1 MRFLALA
8 TDYDGT
14 LALHGIV
21 PAGVQAA
28 LTRLKAAGR
37 KLIMVTG
44 RELEELKTV
53 FPDYAIFDRIV
64 AENGAHVFRP
74 DTQEEKLLGQAPPP
88 EFDVLLAEK
97 GVRSFGRG
105 RVIVATHEPWQDAVL
120 ESIHELSLEHQ
131 VIFNKGAVMVLPP
144 GINKAR
150 GLAAALED
158 LSLSPRNVV
167 AIGDAENDN
176 ALLEYCECG
185 VAVADALPGLK
196 KRADWV
202 TRGGA
207 CDGVIELAD
216 RMLLNDLH
224 DLDLLEAT
232 GIPLGKR
239 MDGSVVK
246 IDPHSRGIMLAGT
259 SGGGKTTF
267 ATAFLESLWAGGYQY
282 CVLDP
287 EGDYGKLEHAVV
299 LGDPKHPPTPEEA
312 SHVLQMP
319 ADCLVL
325 CTLAIAFQDR
335 PEFFRDVLS
344 DLVDLRA
351 RTGRPHWLMIDEAHH
366 LLPSARSGPANLPKD
381 LRGMALI
388 TLVPSHVNRALLEHL
403 EWVLAVGEN
412 PEATL
417 ADFAAAIGRPPPP
430 APRLAEPLKRGE
442 ALAWRPDRPDP
453 PFLIRSLTPRSER
466 RRHVRKYSAGELGV
480 DKSFH
485 FRGPEGKLNL
495 RAQNLML
502 FMQIAEGVDDDTW
515 TWHLKHK
522 DYSRWFR
529 ESIKDEELAAEAVA
543 VEEDGS
549 LDPAD
554 SRAALRDVIERRYTG
569 PA

>member
-14 LALHGIV
+14 LARHGIADAQV
-21 PAGVQAA
+21 VDA
-28 LTRLKAAGR
+28 LVRLKAGGR
-37 KLIMVTG
+37 KLILVTG
-44 RELEELKTV
+44 RELEDLKTV
-53 FPDYAIFDRIV
+53 FPDYALFDRIV
-64 AENGAHVFRP
+64 AENGAHIFRP
-74 DTQEEKLLGQAPPP
+74 DTLEEKLLGQGPPR

-105 RVIVATHEPWQDAVL
+105 RVIVATHEPWQEAVL
-120 ESIHELSLEHQ
+120 ESIHELALEHQ

-167 AIGDAENDN
+167 AVGDAENDN
-176 ALLEYCECG
+176 ALLEFCECG
-185 VAVADALPGLK
+185 VAVADALEGLK
-196 KRADWV
+196 RRADWV

-207 CDGVIELAD
+207 GDGVVELVD
-216 RMLLNDLH
+216 RMLGNDLH
-224 DLDLLEAT
+224 DLDLVPST
-232 GIPLGKR
+232 GIPMGNLT
-239 MDGSVVK
+239 DGSVLK
-246 IDPHSRGIMLAGT
+246 IDPYSRGILLAGT

-267 ATAFLESLWAGGYQY
+267 ATAFLESLWGAGYQY

-287 EGDYGKLEHAVV
+287 EGDYAKLDHAVV
-299 LGDPKHPPTPEEA
+299 LGDPRHAPAPEEA
-312 SHVLQMP
+312 SQVLQMP
-319 ADCLVL
+319 GDCLVL

-351 RTGRPHWLMIDEAHH
+351 RTGRPHWLMLDETHH
-366 LLPSARSGPANLPKD
+366 LLPAARSGPVNLPKD
-381 LRGMALI
+381 LRGLALI
-388 TLVPSHVNRALLEHL
+388 TVQPSHVSRAVLEQV

-412 PEATL
+412 PAATL
-417 ADFAAAIGRPPPP
+417 ADYAVAVGRPPPRFP
-430 APRLAEPLKRGE
+430 DPGAPLNRGE

-453 PFLIRSLTPRSER
+453 PFRIRSLKPRSEI

-485 FRGPEGKLNL
+485 FRGPEGRLNL

-515 TWHLKHK
+515 TWHLRHK

-529 ESIKDEELAAEAVA
+529 ESIKDPELAAEAGA
-543 VEEDGS
+543 VEEDGT

-554 SRAALRDVIERRYTG
+554 SRAALRCVIERRYTG

>member
-14 LALHGIV
+14 LARGGAV
-21 PAGVQAA
+21 PGEVVEA
-28 LTRLKAAGR
+28 LKRLKAGGR
-37 KLIMVTG
+37 RLIMVTG
-44 RELEELKTV
+44 RELGDLKSI

-64 AENGAHVFRP
+64 AENGAHLFRP
-74 DTQEEKLLGQAPPP
+74 DTQEETLLGQPPP
-88 EFDVLLAEK
+88 REFDDLLRVK
-97 GVRSFGRG
+97 GVPAFARG
-105 RVIVATHEPWQDAVL
+105 KVIVATHEPWQEAVL
-120 ESIHELSLEHQ
+120 ESIRELSLEHQ

-144 GINKAR
+144 GVNKAR

-167 AIGDAENDN
+167 AVGDAENDN

-196 KRADWV
+196 LRADWV

-207 CDGVIELAD
+207 GDGVVELVE
-216 RMLLNDLH
+216 RMLLDDLQ
-224 DLDLLEAT
+224 DLDLFEST

-239 MDGSVVK
+239 RDGPVLRL
-246 IDPHSRGIMLAGT
+246 DPYSRGIMLAGT

-267 ATAFLESLWAGGYQY
+267 ATAFLESLGAAGYQY

-299 LGDPKHPPTPEEA
+299 LGDAKHAPGPEEA
-312 SHVLQMP
+312 SQVLRMP
-319 ADCLVL
+319 GDSLVL
-325 CTLAIAFQDR
+325 CALAIPFQDR

-381 LRGMALI
+381 LRGIALI
-388 TLVPSHVNRALLEHL
+388 TLVPSHVNRTVLEQL
-403 EWVLAVGEN
+403 DWVLAVGEN

-430 APRLAEPLKRGE
+430 VPEPGEPLQRGE

-453 PFLIRSLTPRSER
+453 PFRVRSPLPRSER

-485 FRGPEGKLNL
+485 FRGPGGRLNL

-502 FMQIAEGVDDDTW
+502 FLQIAEGVDDDTW
-515 TWHLKHK
+515 TWHLRHK

-529 ESIKDEELAAEAVA
+529 ESIKDEELASEAGT
-543 VEEDGS
+543 VEEDGD
-549 LDPAD
+549 LNPAD
-554 SRAALRDVIERRYTG
+554 SRAALREVIERRYTG